1 MKNRAIIITILSIAL
16 FAAGSAMGQTV
27 SQDAGSVKK
36 EAKTDAEDVKD
47 YTYAEKAKFTEQ
59 MKRLLARI
67 NRDIDQIDAKIAK
80 ADADAKAK
88 AKPKLHALRLKA
100 DQLGKQI
107 EAAGNAIESNWDRA
121 KADAKSAYSELK
133 DGVNRTRQWMSDK
146 IAP

>member
-1 MKNRAIIITILSIAL
+1 
-16 FAAGSAMGQTV
+16 MGQTV
-27 SQDAGSVKK
+27 SQEAGNVKS

-47 YTYAEKAKFTEQ
+47 YTFAEKAKFTEQ

-107 EAAGNAIESNWDRA
+107 EAAGNADEANWDRV

-133 DGVNRTRQWMSDK
+133 DGVNRTRQWVSDK